1 VSTLTTRQEKINE
14 REHSREQLKKLLN
27 VGDTVYTIT
36 RSVSASGMSRTMS
49 LYIVK
54 DNRLMNITYYAA
66 HALEWRLCDVNGSRV
81 MRVGGCGM
89 DMGFHAVYTLSRVLF
104 TSIDNSLINGDKG
117 YSLKQEW
124 I

>member
-1 VSTLTTRQEKINE
+1 MSTLTKQEKITE
-14 REHSREQLKKLLN
+14 REHSRERLGSLLN
-27 VGDTVYTIT
+27 AGDTVYTVI
-36 RSVSASGMSRTMS
+36 RSVSSSGMSRTMS

-54 DNRLMNITYYAA
+54 DNRLVNITYYAA

-89 DMGFHAVYTLSRVLF
+89 DMGFHAVSTLSRVIL
-104 TSIDNSLINGDKG
+104 GDD
-117 YSLKQEW
+117 YAIRQEW

>member
-1 VSTLTTRQEKINE
+1 VSTLTKREKINE
-14 REHSREQLKKLLN
+14 REHSRDRLTALLN
-27 VGDTVYTIT
+27 TGDTIYTVI

-49 LYIVK
+49 LYVVK
-54 DNRLMNITYYAA
+54 ENRLINITYYVANL
-66 HALEWRLCDVNGSRV
+66 LEWRLVDVNGSRV